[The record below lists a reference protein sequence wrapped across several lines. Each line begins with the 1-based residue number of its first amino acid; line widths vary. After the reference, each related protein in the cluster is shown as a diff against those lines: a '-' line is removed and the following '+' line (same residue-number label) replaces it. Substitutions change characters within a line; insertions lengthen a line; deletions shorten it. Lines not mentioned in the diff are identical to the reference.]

1 MKEYADKKGVCF
13 FAYNNDQ
20 LDYVSMAMTAALY
33 VKKYLKLPVALIT
46 DEGSELWLEQSQDT
60 NLINKSFD

>member
-20 LDYVSMAMTAALY
+20 LDYVSMAITAALY

-46 DEGSELWLEQSQDT
+46 DEGTEQWLEQS
-60 NLINKSFD
+60 